1 MSGSWRGT
9 VDAAALVVTAL
20 GLVVGVLLLARTH
33 RLGPALSAFLLLLT
47 GAGLLRLSAAPTLDR
62 VLAAGG
68 VLAVR
73 QLVTAGIRGATP
85 LTGPAA
91 RLRGGLR
98 RP

>member
-20 GLVVGVLLLARTH
+20 GLGVGVLLLARTH
-33 RLGPALSAFLLLLT
+33 RLGPALGAFLLLLT

-62 VLAAGG
+62 ALGAGG

-73 QLVTAGIRGATP
+73 QLVTAGLRGGTP
-85 LTGPAA
+85 LAGSAG
-91 RLRGGLR
+91 RLRNGLR